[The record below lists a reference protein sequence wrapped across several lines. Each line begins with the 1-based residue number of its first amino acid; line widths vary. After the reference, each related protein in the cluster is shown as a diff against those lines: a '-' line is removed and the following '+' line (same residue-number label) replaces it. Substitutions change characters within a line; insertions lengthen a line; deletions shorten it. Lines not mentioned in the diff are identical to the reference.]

1 MRCVVDGADTTKE
14 DKREDEDGAEDADAA
29 LIRDTLDDNWR
40 IISMGV

>member
-14 DKREDEDGAEDADAA
+14 DKREDEDGADAA
-29 LIRDTLDDNWR
+29 VIRDTLDDNWR